1 MGQVRVK
8 LPGNQPQKKYER
20 EIILDAD
27 WNLIIKN
34 DLCVFQG
41 GL

>member
-27 WNLIIKN
+27 WNLVIKMI
-34 DLCVFQG
+34 CVFFHG
-41 GL
+41 AL

>member
-8 LPGNQPQKKYER
+8 LPGNQSQKKYQR

-27 WNLIIKN
+27 WNLVIKMI
-34 DLCVFQG
+34 CVFFRG
-41 GL
+41 AL